1 VEVRQMPVGFLLA
14 VGVVFVVA
22 LFGLVFFLSF
32 SALISLATP
41 VRHANWV

>member
-1 VEVRQMPVGFLLA
+1 
-14 VGVVFVVA
+14 VVA

-41 VRHANWV
+41 VRNANWFEGSERGMNQKVQQRK